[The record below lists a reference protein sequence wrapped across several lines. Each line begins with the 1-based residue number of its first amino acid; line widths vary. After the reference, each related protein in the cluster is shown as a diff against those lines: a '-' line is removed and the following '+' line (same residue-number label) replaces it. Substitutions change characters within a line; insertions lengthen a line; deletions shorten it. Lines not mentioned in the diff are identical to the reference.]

1 MRVIPAACWRNKS
14 WREKAGTIAFWIA
27 LGLLGTMLTGCDKCG
42 DWWSPMRG
50 ESQSC
55 RDQVPRPQ

>member
-1 MRVIPAACWRNKS
+1 MANVPVALRSTARWRTRVRGVLYVVIL
-14 WREKAGTIAFWIA
+14 GA
-27 LGLLGTMLTGCDKCG
+27 LLAGCDRCG

-55 RDQVPRPQ
+55 RDQAPKPQ